1 MNAISPRMIAASI
14 VGSVALSWPAFA
26 SAQNVFRAAPQG
38 YYGLPA
44 RTQTVVR
51 PVATPY
57 ANPFAYSPYYSN
69 ADPYGGYLRGTADV
83 INAQGNYLM
92 QVEQAYMA
100 SEQVKQAKLDTKR
113 KRLDEYLYEKSVL
126 PTLEQQ
132 RDEEQRQQYLRS
144 RNNPPQTEIWSGKAL
159 NDLLLAIQKSQTDTG
174 AHGPAVPLDYEILP
188 HINFTSGAPGTT
200 DNNASMLRDGGKLR
214 WPIPLQRDG
223 FAKERAEIDKLMPQA
238 VKLTI
243 DGNLDFKTVDGLTK
257 NVEQL
262 RRQLKANVADMG
274 ANEYIQSVK
283 YVNQLADNVKLLN
296 QPTAAN
302 YLNGKWEAKATSV
315 GELIEQ
321 MSKQGLRFAPAA
333 SGDESYYNALHR
345 AFANYDADLARLVRK

>member
-1 MNAISPRMIAASI
+1 MYTTIRQALAASI
-14 VGSVALSWPAFA
+14 VGLIALSWTAVAPAQA
-26 SAQNVFRAAPQG
+26 VFRSAPQG
-38 YYGLPA
+38 YYGVPG
-44 RTQTVVR
+44 RTQTIVR
-51 PVATPY
+51 PVAVPVGGGF
-57 ANPFAYSPYYSN
+57 NYSPFYG

-100 SEQVKQAKLDTKR
+100 SEQVKQAKLDTRR

-159 NDLLLAIQKSQTDTG
+159 NDLLLAIVKTQTDTG
-174 AHGPAVPLDYEILP
+174 LHGPAVPLDYEMLP
-188 HINFTSGAPGTT
+188 HLNFTSGAPGTT

-214 WPIPLQRDG
+214 WPFPLQRPA
-223 FAKERAEIDKLMPQA
+223 FTKQRAEIDKLTAQA
-238 VKLTI
+238 VKMTI
-243 DGNLDFKTVDGLTK
+243 DGNLDFQTLDGLSK
-257 NVEQL
+257 NVDQL
-262 RRQLKANVADMG
+262 RRDLKANVADMG

-283 YVNQLADNVKLLN
+283 YVNQLSDNVKLLS
-296 QPTAAN
+296 QPNAAN
-302 YLNGKWEAKATSV
+302 YLNGKWEAKAVSV

-321 MSKQGLRFAPAA
+321 MTKQGLRFAPAA
-333 SGDESYYNALHR
+333 AGDESYYNSLHR
-345 AFANYDADLARLVRK
+345 SLADYDAGLARLVRR

>member
-1 MNAISPRMIAASI
+1 MMTMTRYHLTSAVCLLVFA
-14 VGSVALSWPAFA
+14 WPNTAP
-26 SAQNVFRAAPQG
+26 AQTGVFRSAPQG
-38 YYGLPA
+38 YYNAPA
-44 RTQTVVR
+44 RTQTIVR
-51 PVATPY
+51 PVAVPFGGGFNYNPY
-57 ANPFAYSPYYSN
+57 FN

-132 RDEEQRQQYLRS
+132 REQEQQQQYLRS
-144 RNNPPQTEIWSGKAL
+144 RNNPPPTEIWSGKAL
-159 NDLLLAIQKSQTDTG
+159 NDLLLNIQRTQTDTG
-174 AHGPAVPLDYEILP
+174 AYGPQVPLDYELLP

-214 WPIPLQRDG
+214 WPFSLQRDA
-223 FAKERAEIDKLMPQA
+223 FTKERTEIDKLMAQA
-238 VKLTI
+238 VKQTV
-243 DGNLDFKTVDGLTK
+243 DGSLDFKTLDGLSK
-257 NVEQL
+257 NVDSL
-262 RRQLKANVADMG
+262 RRTLKANVSDMG
-274 ANEYIQSVK
+274 ANEYIQSLK
-283 YVNQLADNVKLLN
+283 YVNQLSDNVKLLN

-321 MSKQGLRFAPAA
+321 MNKQGLRFAPAV
-333 SGDESYYNALHR
+333 SGDESYYNALYR
-345 AFANYDADLARLVRK
+345 SMVNYDAGLARLVRR